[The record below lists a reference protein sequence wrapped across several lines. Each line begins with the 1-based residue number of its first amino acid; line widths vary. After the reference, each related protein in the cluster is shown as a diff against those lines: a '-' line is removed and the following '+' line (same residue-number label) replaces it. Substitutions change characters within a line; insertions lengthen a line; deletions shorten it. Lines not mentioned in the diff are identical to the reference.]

1 MLMSLAQWDVE
12 GAQRVGGCR
21 SHEVALHVPLNSIKP
36 PQVHGTV
43 SYTTISNQKTKKD
56 LVSFILPTNNM
67 AQIARNVALLG
78 ATGTLGSHILTAL
91 KGAGFSVTAIQRKDS
106 TKAVPQG
113 IKSVKV
119 DLANKDD
126 LVSAFRGQDAVVSA
140 VPNPA
145 LLTEKIMI
153 DAAIEASVKRIIPSE
168 YSTNLESPLSRKLP
182 IVTEKAKIR
191 EYLTSVISSTDSP
204 TTWTSIN
211 NGPFFEMCL
220 RFGVL
225 GPNLREK
232 KATFHNGGNNMIG
245 TSTLPDIAT
254 AVAKVLD
261 SAHFA
266 ETANQPVYIYSAAVS
281 ERLLT
286 ELASKVTGIDFG
298 TVEDGRIADLDVD
311 ELVRDSDEKRSKGDM
326 SGMFN
331 YYYQMMYGKGYGGT
345 DFKELSWNDRLGL
358 KSMTEEDIEGELRTA
373 AVEFG
378 LI

>member
-1 MLMSLAQWDVE
+1 
-12 GAQRVGGCR
+12 
-21 SHEVALHVPLNSIKP
+21 
-36 PQVHGTV
+36 
-43 SYTTISNQKTKKD
+43 
-56 LVSFILPTNNM
+56 M

-91 KGAGFSVTAIQRKDS
+91 KGAGFSVTAVQRKES
-106 TKAVPQG
+106 TNAVPQG

-119 DLANKDD
+119 DLGNKDD
-126 LVSAFRGQDAVVSA
+126 LVA

-145 LLTEKIMI
+145 FLTEKIMI

-191 EYLTSVISSTDSP
+191 EYLTSVISSTDST

-245 TSTLPDIAT
+245 TTTLPDIAT

-358 KSMTEEDIEGELRTA
+358 KSMTEEDIEEVLRAA

-378 LI
+378 IL

>member
-1 MLMSLAQWDVE
+1 
-12 GAQRVGGCR
+12 
-21 SHEVALHVPLNSIKP
+21 
-36 PQVHGTV
+36 
-43 SYTTISNQKTKKD
+43 
-56 LVSFILPTNNM
+56 M

-126 LVSAFRGQDAVVSA
+126 LVSAFRGQDAVISA

-245 TSTLPDIAT
+245 TTTLPDIAT

>member
-1 MLMSLAQWDVE
+1 
-12 GAQRVGGCR
+12 
-21 SHEVALHVPLNSIKP
+21 
-36 PQVHGTV
+36 
-43 SYTTISNQKTKKD
+43 
-56 LVSFILPTNNM
+56 M
-67 AQIARNVALLG
+67 AQIVTNVALLG

-91 KGAGFSVTAIQRKDS
+91 KGAGFSVTAVQRKDS
-106 TKAVPQG
+106 TKTVPQD

-119 DLANKDD
+119 DLANKDE
-126 LVSAFRGQDAVVSA
+126 LVSVFKGQDAVVSA

-168 YSTNLESPLSRKLP
+168 YSTNLDSPLVRKLP
-182 IVTEKAKIR
+182 IVTEKIKVR
-191 EYLTSVISSTDSP
+191 DYLTTAISSSDSP

-232 KATFHNGGNNMIG
+232 KATFHNGGNNLVA
-245 TSTLPDIAT
+245 TTTLPDIAT
-254 AVAKVLD
+254 TVAKILD
-261 SAHFA
+261 PAHFA
-266 ETANQPVYIYSAAVS
+266 ETANQPVYIHSAAIS

-286 ELASKVTGIDFG
+286 DLASKVTGIDFG
-298 TVEDGRIADLDVD
+298 TVEDGRIADLDID

-331 YYYQMMYGKGYGGT
+331 YYYQMMYGKGYGGP

-358 KSMTEEDIEGELRTA
+358 KTMSEKDIEEEIRAA

-378 LI
+378 LV